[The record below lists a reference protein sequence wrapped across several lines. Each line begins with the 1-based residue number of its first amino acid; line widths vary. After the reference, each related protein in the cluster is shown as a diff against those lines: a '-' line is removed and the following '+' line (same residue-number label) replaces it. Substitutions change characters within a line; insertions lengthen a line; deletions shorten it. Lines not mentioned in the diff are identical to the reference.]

1 MKFEVTDHQVV
12 INLGFVEN
20 NNYNTAGMGRG
31 EEGRG
36 EGGCVRSL
44 IMFREL
50 FTN

>member
-31 EEGRG
+31 EGGRG
-36 EGGCVRSL
+36 EGGGGVCAV
-44 IMFREL
+44 
-50 FTN
+50 